1 MHTSDSRSC
10 EPRISIN
17 DGKAVGG
24 KVENNVEI
32 KLFAVFDIWNE
43 STVIQFIISNRDR
56 GEKKPNTNYL

>member
-24 KVENNVEI
+24 KVENSVEI

-43 STVIQFIISNRDR
+43 STVIQFINSKQDKDK
-56 GEKKPNTNYL
+56 EKKT